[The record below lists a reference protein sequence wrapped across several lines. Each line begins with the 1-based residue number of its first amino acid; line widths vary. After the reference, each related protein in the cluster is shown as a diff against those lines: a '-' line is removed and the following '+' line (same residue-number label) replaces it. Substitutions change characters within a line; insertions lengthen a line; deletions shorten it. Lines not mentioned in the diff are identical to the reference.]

1 MKKWMREHQKELA
14 NFGIFAAMALF
25 LVGGV
30 LYYSFATPPIEA
42 EAARETASTQ
52 EQEEDR
58 EKGTAKETQKTG
70 DQDKEKEEKADQE
83 KKVEETKESGQKE
96 EAQEEKKEE
105 TAVEKQE
112 EKGTESTEIQP
123 EAQQTETSQAET
135 NQTASKPAS
144 KPQTNSSS
152 AQETPAQSQP
162 SQTEQPAQKEPV
174 WHEPVYEN
182 RWIVDQAAW
191 DETVSEPI
199 YEQVERCICN
209 GCGTDI
215 TNNIDAHLESQMLA
229 GNMACSGYHSEWQTI
244 QTGTNSYVVHHD
256 EVGHWEQVLVQE
268 GYWE

>member
-1 MKKWMREHQKELA
+1 MKKWIREHQKELA
-14 NFGIFAAMALF
+14 NFGIFAVMALF

-30 LYYSFATPPIEA
+30 LYYSFAAPPMEA
-42 EAARETASTQ
+42 EAAKETASVQ
-52 EQEEDR
+52 EQEEDK
-58 EKGTAKETQKTG
+58 EKETAKEAKKTE
-70 DQDKEKEEKADQE
+70 DQDKEKEEKAGQE
-83 KKVEETKESGQKE
+83 KKEEETKESGQKE
-96 EAQEEKKEE
+96 EAQEEK
-105 TAVEKQE
+105 
-112 EKGTESTEIQP
+112 GTESTETQP
-123 EAQQTETSQAET
+123 EAKVESAAANTSAAQQPETSQAET

-152 AQETPAQSQP
+152 VQETPSQSQP

-182 RWIVDQAAW
+182 RWVVDQAAW